1 MKSRWSDAEASR
13 WAGDLALRVYS
24 SRLLGAEPSLVL
36 HGGGNTS
43 VKCSVTNLFGEEERV
58 LYVKGSGWDLE
69 TIEPAGFSPC
79 RMEPLLALAQ
89 LEALSDSQMAAE
101 LRKSLTDVNA
111 PSPSVEAILHAIL
124 PARFVDH
131 THADAILT
139 MTNSPN
145 GEQRV
150 RELFGDRLVYIPY
163 VMPGFKLARLC
174 AELYPT
180 RARGNT
186 VGMLL
191 LKHGLFTFGETA
203 KDSYER
209 MIELVSLAEE
219 YLTQRGAW
227 RPVAVTPNEGSAGE
241 VARDALR
248 TDIALLR
255 KTVSEAAGAPMILS
269 VHADAEALAFAA
281 RPDLG
286 TLSQQGPATPD
297 HVLRTK
303 RIPLVGRDVAA
314 YVRAYRDY
322 FRKHGSPALTMLDP
336 APRVILDRQLGLA
349 SIGRTARDAAMVEDI
364 YRHTLRIICGASAL
378 GGWEALPAQDIFDVE
393 YWDLEQAKLR
403 KSSSLPVLT
412 GEVALVTG
420 AASGIGKACV
430 AALISRGAAVI
441 GLDRSASVG
450 ALHRR
455 KDYLGLTCD
464 VTSESEIKRA
474 LEEGVR
480 AFGGLD
486 VLVLNAGIFPP
497 SAPVSTLS
505 NESWRTTMSVN
516 LDANLVLLRET
527 HPLLKL
533 SPGGARVV
541 IIGSKNVPAPGPG
554 AAAYSASKAALQQ
567 LARVVALEWGADR
580 IRVNTIHPNAVF
592 DTGIWSPEVIA
603 ARAASYGM
611 SVEEYTTHNV
621 LKVQVTS
628 RDVAEL
634 AAELCGPIFAKTT
647 GAQIPVD
654 GGNVRVI

>member
-1 MKSRWSDAEASR
+1 MKSRWSDQDASR
-13 WAGDLALRVYS
+13 CAGDLALRVYT

-43 VKCSVTNLFGEEERV
+43 VKSRISNLFGEEERV

-69 TIEPAGFSPC
+69 TIEAAGFSPC
-79 RMEPLLALAQ
+79 RMQPLLSLSK

-101 LRKSLTDVNA
+101 LRKSMTDVNA

-139 MTNSPN
+139 MTNSPD
-145 GEQRV
+145 GEHRV
-150 RELFGDRLVYIPY
+150 RELFGDRLVCVPY

-174 AELYPT
+174 TEVYP
-180 RARGNT
+180 AQACPNT

-209 MIELVSLAEE
+209 MIELVSLAEA
-219 YLTQRGAW
+219 YLAKRGAW
-227 RPVAVTPNEGSAGE
+227 APVAVELGE
-241 VARDALR
+241 ACSPQIASKALL
-248 TDIALLR
+248 TDIAALR
-255 KTVSEAAGAPMILS
+255 KAISDVAGSPMILS
-269 VHADAEALAFAA
+269 VHADAEALAFAT
-281 RPDLG
+281 RSDVRQI
-286 TLSQQGPATPD
+286 SQQGPATPD
-297 HVLRTK
+297 HVIRTK
-303 RIPLVGRDVAA
+303 RVPLVGRDVAG
-314 YVRAYRDY
+314 YTSAYREY
-322 FRKHGSPALTMLDP
+322 FRERGHPSLTMLDP
-336 APRVILDRQLGLA
+336 APRVILDPELGLGTV
-349 SIGRTARDAAMVEDI
+349 GRSAKEAAIVEDI
-364 YRHTLRIICGASAL
+364 YRHTMQMISRATVL

-403 KSSSLPVLT
+403 KGGSLPALT
-412 GEVALVTG
+412 GEIAVVTG

-430 AALISRGAAVI
+430 ASLMSRGAAVI
-441 GLDRSASVG
+441 ALDRSAAVRS
-450 ALHRR
+450 LHHR

-464 VTSESEIKRA
+464 VTSEPQIQQA

-480 AFGGLD
+480 TFGGLD
-486 VLVLNAGIFPP
+486 ILLLNAGIFPP
-497 SAPVSTLS
+497 SAPVSALPSET
-505 NESWRTTMSVN
+505 WRRTMSVN
-516 LDANLVLLRET
+516 LDANLVLLRDS

-533 SPGGARVV
+533 SARGGRVV

-567 LARVVALEWGADR
+567 LARVVALEWGEDR

-592 DTGIWSPEVIA
+592 DTGIWAPEVIS

-611 SVEEYTTHNV
+611 SVEEYKTNNV
-621 LKVQVTS
+621 LKVEVTS

-654 GGNVRVI
+654 GGTVRVI

>member
-1 MKSRWSDAEASR
+1 MKSRWSDQDASR
-13 WAGDLALRVYS
+13 CAGDLALRVYT
-24 SRLLGAEPSLVL
+24 SRLLGAEASLVL

-43 VKCSVTNLFGEEERV
+43 VKSHLTNLFGENERV

-79 RMEPLLALAQ
+79 RMQPLLALSK
-89 LEALSDSQMAAE
+89 LESLSDSQMAAE
-101 LRKSLTDVNA
+101 LRKSLTDSNA

-139 MTNSPN
+139 MTNSPA

-163 VMPGFKLARLC
+163 VMPGFRLARLC
-174 AELYPT
+174 AELYPAGAD
-180 RARGNT
+180 RNT

-203 KDSYER
+203 RDSYER
-209 MIELVSLAEE
+209 MIELVSLAEG
-219 YLTQRGAW
+219 YLARRGAW
-227 RPVAVTPNEGSAGE
+227 VPVCAELGAGSAPKGVSKDLRTG
-241 VARDALR
+241 VAALR
-248 TDIALLR
+248 QA
-255 KTVSEAAGAPMILS
+255 VSDAAGSPMILS
-269 VHADAEALAFAA
+269 IHTDGEALAFAA
-281 RPDLG
+281 RSDVG
-286 TLSQQGPATPD
+286 AIAQQGPATPD

-303 RIPLVGRDVAA
+303 RLPLIGRDVAGYA
-314 YVRAYRDY
+314 SAYREY
-322 FRKHGSPALTMLDP
+322 FREHGNPSLTMLDP
-336 APRVILDRQLGLA
+336 APRVILDPQIGLGTC
-349 SIGRTARDAAMVEDI
+349 GRTAKDAAIVEDI
-364 YRHTLRIICGASAL
+364 YRHTMRIISGAAAL
-378 GGWEALPAQDIFDVE
+378 GGWEALPAQDIFEVE

-403 KSSSLPVLT
+403 KGGSLPVLT
-412 GEVALVTG
+412 GEVAMVTG

-430 AALISRGAAVI
+430 DSLLSRGAAVVA
-441 GLDRSASVG
+441 LDRSPSVG

-464 VTSESEIKRA
+464 VTSEPGIQSA

-486 VLVLNAGIFPP
+486 ILLLNAGIFPP
-497 SAPVSTLS
+497 SAPVSGLS
-505 NESWRTTMSVN
+505 SDTWRKTMSVN
-516 LDANLVLLRET
+516 VDANLALLRES

-533 SPGGARVV
+533 SPRGGRVV
-541 IIGSKNVPAPGPG
+541 IIGSKNVLAPGPG

-567 LARVVALEWGADR
+567 LARVVALEWGEDR

-592 DTGIWSPEVIA
+592 DTGIWTPEVLA
-603 ARAASYGM
+603 ARAACYGM
-611 SVEEYTTHNV
+611 SVEEYKTNNV
-621 LKVQVTS
+621 LGVEVTS

-634 AAELCGPIFAKTT
+634 AAELCGPVFAKTT

-654 GGNVRVI
+654 GGTVRVI

>member
-1 MKSRWSDAEASR
+1 MKSRWSDEDAKLC
-13 WAGDLALRVYS
+13 AGDLALRVYT

-43 VKCSVTNLFGEEERV
+43 VKSSSINLFGQAEPV

-69 TIEPAGFSPC
+69 TIEAAGFSPC
-79 RMEPLLALAQ
+79 RMQPLLALSK
-89 LEALSDSQMAAE
+89 LETLSDPQMAAE
-101 LRKSLTDVNA
+101 LRKSMTDVNA

-139 MTNSPN
+139 MTNSPD

-174 AELYPT
+174 AEAFPAQ
-180 RARGNT
+180 ARSST

-203 KDSYER
+203 KESYER

-219 YLTQRGAW
+219 YLAERGASPHRSVAIPKGAATDS
-227 RPVAVTPNEGSAGE
+227 RPK
-241 VARDALR
+241 ALR
-248 TDIALLR
+248 SDIAALR
-255 KTVSEAAGAPMILS
+255 KGVSDTAGSPMIMS
-269 VHADAEALAFAA
+269 VHADAEAVAFASRSDIA
-281 RPDLG
+281 EI
-286 TLSQQGPATPD
+286 SQRGPATPD
-297 HVLRTK
+297 HVIRTK
-303 RIPLVGRDVAA
+303 RVPLVGRDVAA
-314 YVRAYRDY
+314 YAAAYREY
-322 FRKHGSPALTMLDP
+322 FRELGNASLTMLDP
-336 APRVILDRQLGLA
+336 APRVVLDPLLGLVT
-349 SIGRTARDAAMVEDI
+349 IGRTAKDAAIVEDI
-364 YRHTLRIICGASAL
+364 YRHTMQIIADATVL
-378 GGWEALPAQDIFDVE
+378 GGWEALPARDIFDVE
-393 YWDLEQAKLR
+393 YWDLEQAKVR
-403 KSSSLPVLT
+403 KGGSPPVFT
-412 GEVALVTG
+412 GEVAIVTG

-430 AALISRGAAVI
+430 ASLLARGAAVVA
-441 GLDRSASVG
+441 LDRSATVG

-455 KDYLGLTCD
+455 KDYLGVTCD
-464 VTSESEIKRA
+464 VTSESEIARA

-486 VLVLNAGIFPP
+486 MLILNAGIFPP
-497 SAPVSTLS
+497 SAPVSALS
-505 NESWRTTMSVN
+505 GDTWRKTMSIN
-516 LDANLVLLRET
+516 LDANLTLLRES

-533 SPGGARVV
+533 SPRGGRVV

-580 IRVNTIHPNAVF
+580 IRVNTVHPNAVF
-592 DTGIWSPEVIA
+592 DTGIWTPEVVS
-603 ARAASYGM
+603 ARAASYGI
-611 SVEEYTTHNV
+611 SVEEYKTNNV
-621 LKVQVTS
+621 LKVEVTS

-654 GGNVRVI
+654 GGTVRVI